1 MMRFDSIVFSKALI
15 NVTGKNFTRNKIYS
29 QQPCTFVLFSSG
41 ERERE
46 SVCVCVCV
54 CVMKPRAIF
63 FAISMSNKLT
73 KEGQYTKLA

>member
-1 MMRFDSIVFSKALI
+1 MLLAKTLLGIKYIVNNHAHLCYFH
-15 NVTGKNFTRNKIYS
+15 
-29 QQPCTFVLFSSG
+29 Q

-46 SVCVCVCV
+46 RERERVCVY
-54 CVMKPRAIF
+54 VMKPRAIF